1 MASSTVANR
10 PLRVL
15 CCSGS
20 LEGGG
25 SERQL
30 WQLASKLDRQRFSSS
45 VYLLYRRGHYI
56 EQLPDDVG
64 VTAFWSEFDESQR
77 FWPGQIRR
85 MQIGHLAKVIRDL
98 KIDVVYDR
106 TFHMTLV
113 TAAAATRA
121 RVPRV
126 SVIVS
131 PPSADF
137 QKSREGFRYF
147 KKRLLAAAYRQ
158 AGCVTI
164 AVSEEVAD
172 DAAAFYG
179 VNRSLI
185 QVLQNPVDLEL
196 VQALAQRTD
205 ASCASVAPGL
215 RIVVVGR
222 LSREKGQRLA
232 LQALQVASA
241 RSDKHMHL
249 DIVGDGPD
257 RAVLEQIA
265 ARLGILENV
274 TFHGFVANPYSMIQK
289 SHLLC
294 IPSEYEGLPNVAL
307 EAMAL
312 GTTVV
317 ATDCSGSLRTLIG
330 NNERGLLV
338 PQGDVGALAQ
348 VFAEDDLESSEFERR
363 RTLASQW
370 IAQHHGLPAW
380 LRDMET
386 TLSTV
391 VKPPFG
397 KFNLELD

>member
-1 MASSTVANR
+1 M
-10 PLRVL
+10 
-15 CCSGS
+15 
-20 LEGGG
+20 
-25 SERQL
+25 
-30 WQLASKLDRQRFSSS
+30 
-45 VYLLYRRGHYI
+45 
-56 EQLPDDVG
+56 
-64 VTAFWSEFDESQR
+64 
-77 FWPGQIRR
+77 QIR
-85 MQIGHLAKVIRDL
+85 HLAKVIRDL

-113 TAAAATRA
+113 TAAAATAA

-137 QKSREGFRYF
+137 QKSREKFRYF

-158 AGCVTI
+158 TGCLTI

-185 QVLQNPVDLEL
+185 RVLQNPVDIEL
-196 VQALAQRTD
+196 VQASAQGTD
-205 ASCASVAPGL
+205 PSRSSVTPDL

-232 LQALQVASA
+232 LKALQVASA
-241 RSDKHMHL
+241 RSDKHIHL

-257 RAVLEQIA
+257 RAELETIA
-265 ARLGILENV
+265 EQLGIRDKV
-274 TFHGFVANPYSMIQK
+274 VFHGFVSNPYPMIQQA
-289 SHLLC
+289 HLLC

-338 PQGDVGALAQ
+338 PQGDARALAQ
-348 VFAEDDLESSEFERR
+348 VFAEAFLESKEFERR
-363 RTLASQW
+363 RTRASQW
-370 IAQHHGLPAW
+370 VAQHHGLPAW
-380 LRDMET
+380 LHEMAT
-386 TLSTV
+386 TLSSV

-397 KFNLELD
+397 KFTLELD

>member
-1 MASSTVANR
+1 MASSAVAKR

-30 WQLASKLDRQRFSSS
+30 WQLASKLDRQRFSPS

-56 EQLPDDVG
+56 EQLPEDVG
-64 VTAFWSEFDESQR
+64 VTAFWSEFDEGQR
-77 FWPGQIRR
+77 YWPGQIRR
-85 MQIGHLAKVIRDL
+85 MQVRHLAKAIRDL

-137 QKSREGFRYF
+137 QKSHEGFRYF

-158 AGCVTI
+158 PGCVTI
-164 AVSEEVAD
+164 AVSDEVAD

-185 QVLQNPVDLEL
+185 RVLPNPVDLEL

-205 ASCASVAPGL
+205 SSYSSIASGT
-215 RIVVVGR
+215 RIIVVGR

-232 LQALQVASA
+232 LEALQVANS
-241 RSDKHMHL
+241 RSDKHIHL
-249 DIVGDGPD
+249 DVVGDGPD
-257 RAVLEQIA
+257 RAELERTAQ
-265 ARLGILENV
+265 RLGIGERV
-274 TFHGFVANPYSMIQK
+274 TFHGFVSNPYPMIQK

-307 EAMAL
+307 EAMVL
-312 GTTVV
+312 GTAVV

-330 NNERGLLV
+330 DNERGVLV
-338 PQGDVGALAQ
+338 PQGSAEALAQ
-348 VFAEDDLESSEFERR
+348 VFVADILESSEFERR
-363 RTLASQW
+363 RTQALQW
-370 IAQHHGLPAW
+370 VAQHHGLPAW
-380 LRDMET
+380 LGEMET
-386 TLSTV
+386 TLSSV
-391 VKPPFG
+391 VKPPFD
-397 KFNLELD
+397 KFALELD

>member
-1 MASSTVANR
+1 MASSAVAKR

-30 WQLASKLDRQRFSSS
+30 WQLASKLDRQRFSPS

-56 EQLPDDVG
+56 EQLPEDVG
-64 VTAFWSEFDESQR
+64 VTAFWSEFDEGQR
-77 FWPGQIRR
+77 YWPGQIRR
-85 MQIGHLAKVIRDL
+85 MQVRHLAKAFRDL

-158 AGCVTI
+158 PGCVTI
-164 AVSEEVAD
+164 AVSDEVAD

-185 QVLQNPVDLEL
+185 RVLPNPVDLEL

-205 ASCASVAPGL
+205 SSYSSIASGT
-215 RIVVVGR
+215 RIIVVGR

-232 LQALQVASA
+232 LEALQVANS
-241 RSDKHMHL
+241 RSDKHIHL
-249 DIVGDGPD
+249 DVVGDGPD
-257 RAVLEQIA
+257 RAELERTAQ
-265 ARLGILENV
+265 RLGIGELV
-274 TFHGFVANPYSMIQK
+274 TFHGFVSNPYPMIQK

-307 EAMAL
+307 EAMVL
-312 GTTVV
+312 GTAVV

-330 NNERGLLV
+330 DNERGVLV
-338 PQGDVGALAQ
+338 PQGSAEALAQ
-348 VFAEDDLESSEFERR
+348 VFVADILESSEFERR
-363 RTLASQW
+363 RTQALQW
-370 IAQHHGLPAW
+370 VAQHHGLPAW
-380 LRDMET
+380 LGEMET
-386 TLSTV
+386 TLSSV
-391 VKPPFG
+391 VKPPFD
-397 KFNLELD
+397 KFALELD